1 MRKIAMTLAALTLA
15 MPLVA
20 HAEAGNAGTVKNKC
34 LLYSENCPEQSDT
47 IFEKIDK
54 LQKEMARGIYS
65 QAEIFLLERKL
76 EEYRGLLDS
85 LMSGGE

>member
-20 HAEAGNAGTVKNKC
+20 HAEAGNVETGKNRC